1 MKLLTFFL
9 LAASMFA
16 QEPVT
21 RVFEF
26 LPEDGEKM
34 QKISAM
40 FSNNSRRV
48 LVEPALGLIVMTG
61 PEAQVAEVETFLK
74 KFYKPKALEGGIS
87 VSPNRNIELVTQ
99 ILYARSEGNESN
111 YPATLQPIVQQLKQ
125 LTQLNSFNVVE
136 TQVVRLRNGTN
147 FELRGTMHLP
157 GIPEMA
163 ATSYGY
169 SGTMQIS
176 GAKVQGDKIRFSGRV
191 PYRVGEG
198 QYQFMEVALVT
209 SFDLKPGQSTV
220 IGKTNASTK
229 DGSIILILTA
239 RLVD

>member
-26 LPEDGEKM
+26 ILDDGEKM
-34 QKISAM
+34 QKLSAL
-40 FSNNSRRV
+40 FAHKLARIQ
-48 LVEPALGLIVMTG
+48 VEPALGLVVMTG
-61 PEAQVAEVETFLK
+61 SEAQVTEVEALLK
-74 KFYKPKALEGGIS
+74 KYYKPKALEAGIS
-87 VSPNRNIELVTQ
+87 GPPNRNIELVTQ
-99 ILYARSEGNESN
+99 ILYARSEGSDST

-125 LTQLNSFNVVE
+125 LTLLNSFNVVE
-136 TQVVRLRNGTN
+136 TQVVQLRNGTN
-147 FELRGTMHLP
+147 FELRGTMQLP
-157 GIPEMA
+157 GIPESA

-169 SGTMQIS
+169 SGAMRIS
-176 GAKVQGDKIRFSGRV
+176 GTKIQGDKIRFSGRV